1 MPSTTKG
8 TTVTRNRSLTFLAG
22 AAVIPLAAL
31 AVAGCGSASGGS
43 AAVPAPKTASGQAAA
58 VGIATTRLG
67 RTLIDSKGRTLYLFK
82 KDPATTSTCAGAC
95 ASDWPPLRT
104 NSKPTAGRGLN
115 PALVATTGRSDGA
128 PQVTYNGHPLYL
140 YEGDEKPGDT
150 DGQGVTAFGAPWYAL
165 APAGN
170 QVSVRPSNSTGDNS
184 NDGGGRMS
192 RPKRPYG
199 IGY

>member
-22 AAVIPLAAL
+22 AAVIPLAAQ

-67 RTLIDSKGRTLYLFK
+67 RTLIDSKGPTLYLFK